1 MAPTQMINAQM
12 INAQMINTQMINVD
26 LLIWVGCAVSV
37 VINRHRWLMRFI
49 FSPRS
54 LTLTVALGFLG
65 FSGLIVLLRS
75 LAIVP
80 AGHVGIV
87 DQFGAVSNQT
97 LDSGIHLKYPLA
109 NVVRLSTQT
118 QELKETTETPS
129 QDGLIVTA
137 DVSILYRLDPAKA
150 TQIYKTL
157 GKEYEQVILV
167 PQFRSAIRSATAK
180 YSSQTLYTSKR
191 AAVAQELQQEMS
203 QALGDRG
210 IFVEAVL
217 LRNVTLPPK
226 LQDSVQAK
234 LQAEQD
240 SQRMEF
246 VLQKEKKEA
255 DRKRIE
261 AQGIADSQ
269 RIIAQGL
276 TDKILQFRQIEA
288 TEKLAQ
294 SQNAK
299 VVIVGGEAKTLPM
312 LLQP

>member
-1 MAPTQMINAQM
+1 
-12 INAQMINTQMINVD
+12 
-26 LLIWVGCAVSV
+26 
-37 VINRHRWLMRFI
+37 MRSI
-49 FSPRS
+49 FNSRS
-54 LTLTVALGFLG
+54 LPLTLALGCLG
-65 FSGLIVLLRS
+65 FTGLLFLWRS

-80 AGHVGIV
+80 AGKLGIV

-97 LDSGIHLKYPLA
+97 LESGIHLKHPLA
-109 NVVRLSTQT
+109 KVVLLSTQT

-157 GKEYEQVILV
+157 GTEYAQVVLV

-180 YSSQTLYTSKR
+180 YPAQTLYTSKR
-191 AAVAQELQQEMS
+191 EAVAQELQQEIGQS
-203 QALGDRG
+203 LSDRG
-210 IFVEAVL
+210 ILVETTL
-217 LRNVTLPPK
+217 LRNVTLPKK
-226 LQDSVQAK
+226 LQDSVQEK
-234 LQAEQD
+234 LKAEQD

-246 VLQKEKKEA
+246 VLQKERKEA

-269 RIIAQGL
+269 RIISQGL

-299 VVIVGGEAKTLPM
+299 VVIVGGEAKTLPL